1 MNKKLWNNKTSNTSE
16 EITSFLAG
24 EDIELD
30 KFIFIYDIDASLAH
44 VRALQSIGIIKKNE
58 LTKLTKALKV
68 LRKKFIDGKFKL
80 TSKYE
85 DCHSAIEFYLTKEL
99 GDLGKKVHTGRS
111 RNDQVMVA
119 MRLFAKKNLIEF
131 KTRNKLIAETFL
143 NLAKK
148 YKDLPMPGYTHLQ
161 RAMPSSWGLWFSSYA
176 ESFID
181 NVDLINNTIDW
192 IDSNPLGSAAGYGV
206 AIPLNRDLVT
216 KELGFNRT
224 QINSLYVQ
232 NSRGKYEMQILN
244 TLKQSMLDIRKFS
257 WDMSLFLS
265 QEFDLLS
272 IDDKYST
279 GSSIMPNKH
288 NPDVVEILRANY
300 SILAGF
306 SSELENLLSL
316 PSGYHRDLQLTK
328 RSLVHGFNT
337 SLKSLDII
345 PGLLRTIKINKT
357 NSNNFIDNEMK
368 MTDKVYSLVSDGV
381 PFRDAYSLVKNSDD
395 HSALLDETK
404 SLNHSMGSPG
414 NLNLNLLEKRLK
426 KQK

>member
-1 MNKKLWNNKTSNTSE
+1 MNKKLWNNKTSNISE

-30 KFIFIYDIDASLAH
+30 KFIFIYDVDASLAH
-44 VRALQSIGIIKKNE
+44 VKALQSIGIIKKNE
-58 LTKLTKALKV
+58 LTKLSKALKV
-68 LRKKFIDGKFKL
+68 LRTKFINGTFKL
-80 TSKYE
+80 TNKYE

-131 KTRNKLIAETFL
+131 KTKNKLIAETFL

-148 YKDLPMPGYTHLQ
+148 HKDLPMPGYTHLQ

-181 NVDLINNTIDW
+181 NGDLINNTIDW

-216 KELGFNRT
+216 KELGFSRT
-224 QINSLYVQ
+224 QLNSLYVQ

-272 IDDKYST
+272 IDSKYST

-288 NPDVVEILRANY
+288 NPDVIEILRANY

-328 RSLVHGFNT
+328 RSLINGFHT

-345 PGLLRTIKINKT
+345 PALLKTIKINKT
-357 NSNNFIDNEMK
+357 NSNKYIDNEMK

-395 HSALLDETK
+395 HSLLPETK

>member
-1 MNKKLWNNKTSNTSE
+1 MNKKLWNNKTSNISE

-30 KFIFIYDIDASLAH
+30 KFIFIYDVDASLAH
-44 VRALQSIGIIKKNE
+44 VKALQSIGIIKKNE
-58 LTKLTKALKV
+58 LTKLSKALKV
-68 LRKKFIDGKFKL
+68 LRTKFINGTFKL
-80 TSKYE
+80 TNKYE

-131 KTRNKLIAETFL
+131 KIKNKLIAETFL

-148 YKDLPMPGYTHLQ
+148 HKDLPMPGYTHLQ

-192 IDSNPLGSAAGYGV
+192 VDSNPLGSAAGYGV

-216 KELGFNRT
+216 KELGFSRT
-224 QINSLYVQ
+224 QLNSLYVQ

-265 QEFDLLS
+265 QEFELLS
-272 IDDKYST
+272 IDSKYST

-288 NPDVVEILRANY
+288 NPDVIEILRANY

-328 RSLVHGFNT
+328 RSLINGFHT

-345 PGLLRTIKINKT
+345 PALLKTIKINKT
-357 NSNNFIDNEMK
+357 NSNKYIDNEMK

-395 HSALLDETK
+395 HSLLPETK

>member
-1 MNKKLWNNKTSNTSE
+1 MNKKLWNNKTSNISE

-30 KFIFIYDIDASLAH
+30 KFIFIYDVDASLAH
-44 VRALQSIGIIKKNE
+44 VKALQSIGIIKKNE
-58 LTKLTKALKV
+58 LTKLTKALKI
-68 LRKKFIDGKFKL
+68 LRKNFIEGSFKL
-80 TSKYE
+80 TNKYE
-85 DCHSAIEFYLTKEL
+85 DCHSAIEFYLTNEL

-131 KTRNKLIAETFL
+131 KAKNKLIAETFL

-148 YKDLPMPGYTHLQ
+148 HKDLPMPGYTHLQ

-192 IDSNPLGSAAGYGV
+192 VDSNPLGSAAGYGV

-216 KELGFNRT
+216 KELGFSRT
-224 QINSLYVQ
+224 QLNSLYVQ

-272 IDDKYST
+272 IDSKYST

-288 NPDVVEILRANY
+288 NPDVIEILRANY

-328 RSLVHGFNT
+328 RSLINGFHT

-345 PGLLRTIKINKT
+345 PALLKTIKINKT
-357 NSNNFIDNEMK
+357 NSNKYIDNEMK

-381 PFRDAYSLVKNSDD
+381 PFRDAYGLVKNSDD
-395 HSALLDETK
+395 HSLLPETK

>member
-1 MNKKLWNNKTSNTSE
+1 MNKKLWNNKTSNISE

-30 KFIFIYDIDASLAH
+30 KFIFIYDVDASLAH
-44 VRALQSIGIIKKNE
+44 VKALQSIGIIKKNE
-58 LTKLTKALKV
+58 LTKLSKALKV
-68 LRKKFIDGKFKL
+68 LRTKFINGTFKL
-80 TSKYE
+80 TNKYE

-131 KTRNKLIAETFL
+131 KIKNKLIAETFL

-148 YKDLPMPGYTHLQ
+148 HKDLPMPGYTHLQ

-192 IDSNPLGSAAGYGV
+192 VDSNPLGSAAGYGV

-216 KELGFNRT
+216 MELGVSRT
-224 QINSLYVQ
+224 QLNSLYVQ

-272 IDDKYST
+272 IDSKYST

-288 NPDVVEILRANY
+288 NPDVIEILRANY

-328 RSLVHGFNT
+328 RSLINGFQT

-345 PGLLRTIKINKT
+345 PSLLKTININKT
-357 NSNNFIDNEMK
+357 NSNKYIDHEMK

-381 PFRDAYSLVKNSDD
+381 PFRDAYGLVKNSDD
-395 HSALLDETK
+395 HSLLPETK

>member
-1 MNKKLWNNKTSNTSE
+1 MNKKLWNNKTSNISE

-30 KFIFIYDIDASLAH
+30 KFIFIYDVDASLAH
-44 VRALQSIGIIKKNE
+44 VKALQSIGIIKKNE
-58 LTKLTKALKV
+58 LTKLSKALKV
-68 LRKKFIDGKFKL
+68 LRTKFINGTFKL
-80 TSKYE
+80 TNKYE

-131 KTRNKLIAETFL
+131 KIKNKLIAETFL

-148 YKDLPMPGYTHLQ
+148 HKDLPMPGYTHLQ

-192 IDSNPLGSAAGYGV
+192 VDSNPLGSAAGYGV

-216 KELGFNRT
+216 KELGFSRT
-224 QINSLYVQ
+224 QLNSLYVQ

-272 IDDKYST
+272 IDSKYST
-279 GSSIMPNKH
+279 GSSIMPNKN
-288 NPDVVEILRANY
+288 NPDVIEILRANY

-328 RSLVHGFNT
+328 RSLINGFHT

-345 PGLLRTIKINKT
+345 PALLKTIKINKT
-357 NSNNFIDNEMK
+357 NSNKYIDNEMK

-395 HSALLDETK
+395 HSLLPETK

-426 KQK
+426 MQK

>member
-1 MNKKLWNNKTSNTSE
+1 
-16 EITSFLAG
+16 
-24 EDIELD
+24 
-30 KFIFIYDIDASLAH
+30 
-44 VRALQSIGIIKKNE
+44 
-58 LTKLTKALKV
+58 
-68 LRKKFIDGKFKL
+68 
-80 TSKYE
+80 
-85 DCHSAIEFYLTKEL
+85 
-99 GDLGKKVHTGRS
+99 
-111 RNDQVMVA
+111 
-119 MRLFAKKNLIEF
+119 
-131 KTRNKLIAETFL
+131 
-143 NLAKK
+143 
-148 YKDLPMPGYTHLQ
+148 
-161 RAMPSSWGLWFSSYA
+161 
-176 ESFID
+176 
-181 NVDLINNTIDW
+181 
-192 IDSNPLGSAAGYGV
+192 
-206 AIPLNRDLVT
+206 
-216 KELGFNRT
+216 
-224 QINSLYVQ
+224 
-232 NSRGKYEMQILN
+232 
-244 TLKQSMLDIRKFS
+244 MLDIRKFS

-288 NPDVVEILRANY
+288 NPDVIEILRANY

-345 PGLLRTIKINKT
+345 PDLLRTIKINKT
-357 NSNNFIDNEMK
+357 NSNNYIDNEMK

-395 HSALLDETK
+395 HSALDETK

>member
-1 MNKKLWNNKTSNTSE
+1 MNKKLWNNKISNTSK

-44 VRALQSIGIIKKNE
+44 VKALQSIGIIKKNE
-58 LTKLTKALKV
+58 LSKLTKALKV

-192 IDSNPLGSAAGYGV
+192 VDSNPLGSAAGYGV

-288 NPDVVEILRANY
+288 NPDVIEILRANY

-337 SLKSLDII
+337 SLKSLDIV
-345 PGLLRTIKINKT
+345 PDLLRTIKINKT
-357 NSNNFIDNEMK
+357 NSNNYIDNEMK

-395 HSALLDETK
+395 HSALDETK

>member
-1 MNKKLWNNKTSNTSE
+1 MNKKLWNNKTSNISE

-30 KFIFIYDIDASLAH
+30 KFIFIYDVDASLAH
-44 VRALQSIGIIKKNE
+44 VKALQSIGVIKKNE
-58 LTKLTKALKV
+58 LTKLSKALKV
-68 LRKKFIDGKFKL
+68 LRTKFINGTFKL
-80 TSKYE
+80 TNKYE

-131 KTRNKLIAETFL
+131 KIKNKLIAETFL

-148 YKDLPMPGYTHLQ
+148 HKDLPMPGYTHLQ

-192 IDSNPLGSAAGYGV
+192 VDSNPLGSAAGYGV

-216 KELGFNRT
+216 KELGFSRT
-224 QINSLYVQ
+224 QLNSLYVQ

-272 IDDKYST
+272 IDSKYST
-279 GSSIMPNKH
+279 GSSIMPNKN
-288 NPDVVEILRANY
+288 NPDVIEILRANY

-328 RSLVHGFNT
+328 RSLINGFQT

-345 PGLLRTIKINKT
+345 PALLKTIKINKT
-357 NSNNFIDNEMK
+357 NSNKYIDNEMK

-395 HSALLDETK
+395 HSLLPETK

>member
-1 MNKKLWNNKTSNTSE
+1 MNKKLWNNKTSNISE

-30 KFIFIYDIDASLAH
+30 KFIFIYDVDASLAH
-44 VRALQSIGIIKKNE
+44 VKALQSIGIIKKNE
-58 LTKLTKALKV
+58 LTKLSKALKV
-68 LRKKFIDGKFKL
+68 LRTKFINGTFKL
-80 TSKYE
+80 TNKYE

-131 KTRNKLIAETFL
+131 KIKNKLIAETFL

-148 YKDLPMPGYTHLQ
+148 HKDLPMPGYTHLQ

-192 IDSNPLGSAAGYGV
+192 VDSNPLGSAAGYGV

-216 KELGFNRT
+216 KELGFSRT
-224 QINSLYVQ
+224 QLNSLYVQ

-272 IDDKYST
+272 IDSKYST
-279 GSSIMPNKH
+279 GSSIMPNKN
-288 NPDVVEILRANY
+288 NPDVIEILRANY

-328 RSLVHGFNT
+328 RSLINGFQT

-345 PGLLRTIKINKT
+345 PALLKTIKINKT
-357 NSNNFIDNEMK
+357 NSNKYIDNEMK

-395 HSALLDETK
+395 HSLLPETK

-426 KQK
+426 MQK

>member
-1 MNKKLWNNKTSNTSE
+1 MNKKLWNNKTSNISE

-30 KFIFIYDIDASLAH
+30 KFIFIYDVDASLAH
-44 VRALQSIGIIKKNE
+44 VKALQSIGIIKKNE
-58 LTKLTKALKV
+58 LTKLSKALKV
-68 LRKKFIDGKFKL
+68 LRTKFINGSFKL
-80 TSKYE
+80 TNKYE

-131 KTRNKLIAETFL
+131 KIKNKLIAETFL

-148 YKDLPMPGYTHLQ
+148 HKDLPMPGYTHLQ

-192 IDSNPLGSAAGYGV
+192 VDSNPLGSAAGYGV

-216 KELGFNRT
+216 KELGFSRT
-224 QINSLYVQ
+224 QLNSLYVQ

-272 IDDKYST
+272 IDSKYST

-288 NPDVVEILRANY
+288 NPDVIEILRANY

-328 RSLVHGFNT
+328 RSLINGFHT

-345 PGLLRTIKINKT
+345 PALLKTIKINKT
-357 NSNNFIDNEMK
+357 NSNKYIDNEMK

-381 PFRDAYSLVKNSDD
+381 PFRDAYGLVKNSDD
-395 HSALLDETK
+395 HSLLPETK

>member
-1 MNKKLWNNKTSNTSE
+1 MNKKLWNNKTSNISE

-30 KFIFIYDIDASLAH
+30 KFIFIYDVDASLAH
-44 VRALQSIGIIKKNE
+44 VKALQSIGIIKKNE
-58 LTKLTKALKV
+58 LTKLSKALKV
-68 LRKKFIDGKFKL
+68 LRTKFINGTFKL
-80 TSKYE
+80 TNKYE

-131 KTRNKLIAETFL
+131 KIKNKLIAETFL

-148 YKDLPMPGYTHLQ
+148 HKDLPMPGYTHLQ

-192 IDSNPLGSAAGYGV
+192 VDSNPLGSAAGYGV

-216 KELGFNRT
+216 KELGFSRT
-224 QINSLYVQ
+224 QLNSLYVQ

-272 IDDKYST
+272 IDSKYST

-288 NPDVVEILRANY
+288 NPDVIEILRANY

-328 RSLVHGFNT
+328 RSLINGFHT

-345 PGLLRTIKINKT
+345 PALLKTIKINKT
-357 NSNNFIDNEMK
+357 NSNKYIDNEMK

-395 HSALLDETK
+395 HSLLPETK
-404 SLNHSMGSPG
+404 SLNLSLIHI
-414 NLNLNLLEKRLK
+414 
-426 KQK
+426 

>member
-1 MNKKLWNNKTSNTSE
+1 MNKKLWNNKTSNISE

-30 KFIFIYDIDASLAH
+30 KFIFIYDVDASLAH
-44 VRALQSIGIIKKNE
+44 VKALQSIGIIKKNE
-58 LTKLTKALKV
+58 LTKLSKALKV
-68 LRKKFIDGKFKL
+68 LRTKFINGTFKL
-80 TSKYE
+80 TNKYE

-131 KTRNKLIAETFL
+131 KIKNKLIAETFL

-148 YKDLPMPGYTHLQ
+148 HKDLPMPGYTHLQ

-192 IDSNPLGSAAGYGV
+192 VDSNPLGSAAGYGV

-216 KELGFNRT
+216 KELGFSRT
-224 QINSLYVQ
+224 QLNSLYVQ

-272 IDDKYST
+272 IDSKYST
-279 GSSIMPNKH
+279 GSSIMPNKN
-288 NPDVVEILRANY
+288 NPDVIEILRANY

-328 RSLVHGFNT
+328 RSLINGFHT

-345 PGLLRTIKINKT
+345 PALLKTIKINKT
-357 NSNNFIDNEMK
+357 NSNKYIDNEMK

-381 PFRDAYSLVKNSDD
+381 PFRDAYGLVKNSDD
-395 HSALLDETK
+395 HSLLPETK